1 MAAAVQRIAIEA
13 ERHRFTFRHT
23 RRTVLMA
30 FSMMLVQASERHGP
44 AIRQSGDRRHPK
56 VDEYR
61 KWTRGELKDRPAFP
75 DDIPAWPYDVYGKDK
90 NWKGMSDFLGT
101 R

>member
-30 FSMMLVQASERHGP
+30 FSMMLVQASERRDSPVRILHAQP
-44 AIRQSGDRRHPK
+44 SSQSPPSFAGQ
-56 VDEYR
+56 
-61 KWTRGELKDRPAFP
+61 
-75 DDIPAWPYDVYGKDK
+75 
-90 NWKGMSDFLGT
+90 LGNPLGY
-101 R
+101 

>member
-30 FSMMLVQASERHGP
+30 FSMMGTSKN
-44 AIRQSGDRRHPK
+44 SCFS
-56 VDEYR
+56 
-61 KWTRGELKDRPAFP
+61 RPVR
-75 DDIPAWPYDVYGKDK
+75 I
-90 NWKGMSDFLGT
+90 
-101 R
+101 